1 MKVENERF
9 LELCACITWITS
21 VRAYL
26 NSPNHTHALFGVYA
40 QSHFL
45 PFYFPP
51 LFNPLHFYCFSF
63 SSDIITLFSFT
74 HFSHLN
80 SQFHFSSP
88 HFSTHIICFL
98 HRIWILYRTKKIF
111 ILILAISWLFSFLS
125 FRVQLS
131 RFMYG
136 LWLQGRKKED
146 GFAIYLLSCSVYFAL
161 HFFLLP
167 SRHIRLRMSGSR
179 PDIYFVRMRNRV
191 NLFVPAIVSAPESRF
206 PEYESIYTDEGKKKI
221 KINKYL
227 KMYTWIHTVNINT
240 YTKGVY
246 AYAF

>member
-9 LELCACITWITS
+9 LELCACITWTTS

-26 NSPNHTHALFGVYA
+26 NSPNRTHALFGVYA

-45 PFYFPP
+45 PFYFPS
-51 LFNPLHFYCFSF
+51 LFTVPALVSLHFYCFSF
-63 SSDIITLFSFT
+63 SPDLTTLFSFT

-80 SQFHFSSP
+80 LQFHFSSP

-98 HRIWILYRTKKIF
+98 HRIWILYRTKRIF

-146 GFAIYLLSCSVYFAL
+146 GYAIYLLSCSVYFAL
-161 HFFLLP
+161 HFFLLFFKAYQTA
-167 SRHIRLRMSGSR
+167 HVRL
-179 PDIYFVRMRNRV
+179 
-191 NLFVPAIVSAPESRF
+191 
-206 PEYESIYTDEGKKKI
+206 
-221 KINKYL
+221 
-227 KMYTWIHTVNINT
+227 
-240 YTKGVY
+240 
-246 AYAF
+246 